1 MSGAIDAGI
10 VKNRQI
16 IRTIKS
22 KITPITAKKP
32 AVDRVSIKLSD
43 THDLSALYCLAI
55 HHNARTQ
62 TITPI
67 KHKTVSQILKT

>member
-43 THDLSALYCLAI
+43 THDLSAL
-55 HHNARTQ
+55 
-62 TITPI
+62 ITY
-67 KHKTVSQILKT
+67 